1 MVAQTVLS
9 SWASIHDLNMANLLE
24 KPFVCSFLPLIGENK
39 MEINN
44 SADYILNESLG
55 SFKMQKEIAKYIAK
69 NVVDQQFSPVVVDLS
84 SFDNEFFKMANVI
97 PYFMSVMEPSA
108 AIDKVDS
115 DGIIRIVLTLS
126 HFYKESVSKNK
137 QISQISYIIAHELMH
152 ANILFNQNKHKSLK
166 NDTPSYYSNA
176 LSMKENI
183 GSDNMYGVFAYALY
197 NTYYQERQAF
207 ISETESELNTLIKKL
222 KDATNDTLK
231 DAVKDTT
238 GYQVYANNIYYL
250 KRLKNDNEAQKRL
263 FGLLKTYNINLS
275 ESEIA
280 KKIDEMLIL
289 SENTIRLIYR
299 NAMLIF
305 ENNGEKD

>member
-1 MVAQTVLS
+1 MVV
-9 SWASIHDLNMANLLE
+9 H
-24 KPFVCSFLPLIGENK
+24 
-39 MEINN
+39 
-44 SADYILNESLG
+44 
-55 SFKMQKEIAKYIAK
+55 
-69 NVVDQQFSPVVVDLS
+69 
-84 SFDNEFFKMANVI
+84 
-97 PYFMSVMEPSA
+97 
-108 AIDKVDS
+108 
-115 DGIIRIVLTLS
+115 
-126 HFYKESVSKNK
+126 KESVSKNK
-137 QISQISYIIAHELMH
+137 QISQISYKLMH

-183 GSDNMYGVFAYALY
+183 GSDNMYGAFAYALY